1 MYSGGIAEQEAV
13 YTAARR
19 APGPLLT
26 VVGKL
31 AVTTNL
37 RDVAILEST
46 PAIEFESIPFGPA
59 GER

>member
-1 MYSGGIAEQEAV
+1 MAPDTFGSAEAQRSDLPTYSGGKAEQEAV

-31 AVTTNL
+31 VVTT
-37 RDVAILEST
+37 I
-46 PAIEFESIPFGPA
+46 
-59 GER
+59 